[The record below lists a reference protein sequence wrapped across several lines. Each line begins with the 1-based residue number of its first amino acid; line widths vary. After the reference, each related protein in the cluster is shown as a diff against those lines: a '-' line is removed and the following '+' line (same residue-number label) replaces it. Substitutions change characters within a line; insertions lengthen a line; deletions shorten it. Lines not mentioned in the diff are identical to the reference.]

1 MKAGQGYFYW
11 GDMQLNKCK
20 NCKYLKAYY
29 FEGMGYYCDNYN
41 SENYKDFLNRD
52 SAGCKSFEVRDVKV
66 K

>member
-1 MKAGQGYFYW
+1 MW
-11 GDMQLNKCK
+11 LNKCK

-29 FEGMGYYCDNYN
+29 FEGMGYYCDSYN

-52 SAGCKSFEVRDVKV
+52 SAGCKNFEVRDVKV